1 MHIIH
6 CSIPSDLS
14 RNVAEISLLRKKIP
28 VLLTVY
34 VENRKEPYG
43 IKSVYWNRY
52 CSGVS
57 WTVTFHVYRFD
68 FIGGMKDG
76 MLEMANGHFFRGI
89 RKINSRSS
97 PTAYCFSQ
105 HPQGSY
111 LIRLKY
117 M

>member
-6 CSIPSDLS
+6 CSIPSEFV

-52 CSGVS
+52 CSGVN

-68 FIGGMKDG
+68 FIIGGMKEG

-97 PTAYCFSQ
+97 PAAYCFS
-105 HPQGSY
+105 
-111 LIRLKY
+111 
-117 M
+117 

>member
-1 MHIIH
+1 MWAGAGKIKFGIYA
-6 CSIPSDLS
+6 CSPEAVSYTHL
-14 RNVAEISLLRKKIP
+14 KKIP

-68 FIGGMKDG
+68 FIIGGMKDG
-76 MLEMANGHFFRGI
+76 IDVYKRQPE
-89 RKINSRSS
+89 
-97 PTAYCFSQ
+97 Y
-105 HPQGSY
+105 
-111 LIRLKY
+111 
-117 M
+117 

>member
-1 MHIIH
+1 MYGFEKYIKEKYT
-6 CSIPSDLS
+6 
-14 RNVAEISLLRKKIP
+14 EISLLRKKIP

-68 FIGGMKDG
+68 FIIGGMKEG

-105 HPQGSY
+105 PPQGSY

>member
-1 MHIIH
+1 MVNKKAHG
-6 CSIPSDLS
+6 
-14 RNVAEISLLRKKIP
+14 NGLRQ
-28 VLLTVY
+28 L
-34 VENRKEPYG
+34 
-43 IKSVYWNRY
+43 NRY

-97 PTAYCFSQ
+97 PTAYCFS
-105 HPQGSY
+105 
-111 LIRLKY
+111 
-117 M
+117 